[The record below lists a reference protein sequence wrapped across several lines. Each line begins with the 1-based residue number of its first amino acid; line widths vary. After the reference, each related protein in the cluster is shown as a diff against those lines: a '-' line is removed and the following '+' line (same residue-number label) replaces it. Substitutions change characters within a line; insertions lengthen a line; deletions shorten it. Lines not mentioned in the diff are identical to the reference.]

1 MSPQHPLPNVSSP
14 DAPASGGQHAPAFMT
29 PFMKMP
35 LVLYRL
41 GLGRLLGKRFMLLTH
56 KGRRSG
62 KVYRTVLAVLRF
74 DERTREVLAVSP
86 WSASNWYRNIQA
98 TPALEVETGG
108 VRYAPAQRGL
118 WPEEI
123 AALFIE
129 FRKEHPIFSRMVARI
144 PGWKIDSTYDEFLTL
159 ARTLRGVSFYPA
171 TSAES
176 ASTLSA
182 QRRTSAQ

>member
-1 MSPQHPLPNVSSP
+1 MI
-14 DAPASGGQHAPAFMT
+14 

-35 LVLYRL
+35 LILYRL
-41 GLGRLLGKRFMLLTH
+41 GLGRMLGKRFMLLTH

-74 DERTREVLAVSP
+74 DEKTGEVLAVSP

-108 VRYAPAQRGL
+108 VRFAPTQRDL
-118 WPEEI
+118 SPEEI

-129 FRKEHPIFSRMVARI
+129 FRNEHSIFSRMVGRI
-144 PGWKIDSTYDEFLTL
+144 PGWKIDSTYEEFLAL
-159 ARTLRGVSFYPA
+159 ARTLRGVAFYPA
-171 TSAES
+171 NSAES